1 MNFKKKLK
9 GAITHLLFHVT
20 KSLCQTGSVKLDSTG
35 NFVNMIRNPLE
46 PKFKTSFFLKN
57 RINYKGF

>member
-20 KSLCQTGSVKLDSTG
+20 KSLCQTGSVKLDSIG
-35 NFVNMIRNPLE
+35 NFVTMIRKNLKPL
-46 PKFKTSFFLKN
+46 FFLK
-57 RINYKGF
+57 I